1 MQRIVVFMIISA
13 LSFTLL
19 NVLVK
24 SLNHFN
30 VYQIVFFRSIGS
42 LLFTFP
48 LLLKSK
54 INILGNKRTLL
65 FTRAV
70 FGFTAM
76 TLFFSS
82 LKYLTTGSAVAIRYI
97 APIFATIFA
106 TFMLKENI
114 KKQQWLYFGI
124 AFSGILIL
132 KGFDANVG
140 NIGLLYVTISAV
152 LTGIVFI
159 LIRKIGN
166 EDHPLVIVNY
176 FMCISAILGGFLM
189 YQHWVTPKNIEWIL
203 LLGLG
208 VFGYYGQ
215 YYMTKAFQKSE
226 INKVAPLKYIEAI
239 FTILIGS
246 IWLDEIYTLYSL
258 LGILLILT
266 GLTLNT
272 LLIKK

>member
-24 SLNHFN
+24 NLNHFN
-30 VYQIVFFRSIGS
+30 VYQIVFFRAIGS

-54 INILGNKRTLL
+54 INILGNRRILL

-82 LKYLTTGSAVAIRYI
+82 LKYLTMGSAVAIRYM

-106 TFMLKENI
+106 TFMLNENI

-140 NIGLLYVTISAV
+140 NTGLLYVTISAIF
-152 LTGIVFI
+152 TGMVFI

-166 EDHPLVIVNY
+166 QDHPLVVVNY
-176 FMCISAILGGFLM
+176 FMCISAILGGILM
-189 YQHWVTPKNIEWIL
+189 YQHWITPKNIEWIL

-246 IWLDEIYTLYSL
+246 VWLDEIYTLYNL

-272 LLIKK
+272 LLTRK